1 MARKKSISDTHVL
14 NLVLQQLLTDGEK
27 SVSFA
32 SVSAICGL
40 AAPTLV
46 QRYGTRDAM
55 VKLAILDGWDRLE
68 AATLAASDDAF
79 VSAKGAQ
86 TMLKDVGTCVDI
98 PALTSASTRDKD
110 LNLRATRW
118 REQVELALSDRLG
131 GGTKG
136 REAGGLMFAAWQGRL
151 LWDAAGGKS
160 FRLGEALRKL
170 SDHRAM

>member
-1 MARKKSISDTHVL
+1 MARRKSISDTHIL
-14 NLVLQQLLTDGEK
+14 NLVLQRLLAEGEK
-27 SVSFA
+27 AVSFA
-32 SVSAICGL
+32 SVSAISGL

-55 VKLAILDGWDRLE
+55 VKLAISDGWDRLD

-86 TMLKDVGTCVDI
+86 ALLKEVASSVDI
-98 PALTSASTRDKD
+98 PALAGASTRDKD
-110 LNLRATRW
+110 LNIRATRW
-118 REQVELALSDRLG
+118 RVQVETALSDRLG

-170 SDHRAM
+170 SDQRAI